1 MTSLCYFR
9 FFKYCE
15 KFDCVI
21 LPDER
26 QKYTTFK
33 ILSNK
38 IKKTIIV
45 AVNKEFNEYS
55 NSIYLANKILR
66 LDLGEILI
74 YCKKEKRPD
83 GPITEYENRF
93 NKVTTFHAHCK

>member
-1 MTSLCYFR
+1 MTSMCYFR

-45 AVNKEFNEYS
+45 PVNKEFNEYS
-55 NSIYLANKILR
+55 NSIYVANKI
-66 LDLGEILI
+66 
-74 YCKKEKRPD
+74 
-83 GPITEYENRF
+83 
-93 NKVTTFHAHCK
+93 